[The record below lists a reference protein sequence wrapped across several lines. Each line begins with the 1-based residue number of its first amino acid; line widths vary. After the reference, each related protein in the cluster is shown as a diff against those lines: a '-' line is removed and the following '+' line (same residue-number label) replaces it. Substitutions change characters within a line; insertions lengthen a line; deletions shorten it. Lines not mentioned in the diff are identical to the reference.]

1 MKNRRRLISGAIAP
15 AIVAALP
22 VALAFAAGD
31 PTPGEPSARE
41 PSAGQP
47 SAGQQSGG
55 QQSAEPSAGDSVV
68 AVDHVVPA
76 RRKVVH
82 RKFRPWSHP
91 TSAQV
96 HEIIYSEALRWR
108 VPAASLARRVECESH
123 FQWSASNGQFQGV
136 LQFSPEAFYRGLRTI
151 RDRRVTIVRE
161 KIRRVHE
168 ARVTHYSNGRKV
180 RRRTTPRRQRLVVVY
195 TGKLARTPSVSDSF
209 AQIRIGAQAIR
220 GISAVHSSEWSCS
233 A

>member
-15 AIVAALP
+15 AIVATLP

-31 PTPGEPSARE
+31 QTSGDQKSGDPAASA
-41 PSAGQP
+41 
-47 SAGQQSGG
+47 
-55 QQSAEPSAGDSVV
+55 SVI

-76 RRKVVH
+76 RRKVIH

-96 HEIIYSEALRWR
+96 REIIRSEARRWG
-108 VPAASLARRVECESH
+108 VPAASLTRRVGCESH
-123 FQWSASNGQFQGV
+123 FHWWASNGQFQGV
-136 LQFSPEAFYRGLRTI
+136 LQFAPGTFYRGLRTI
-151 RDRRVTIVRE
+151 RDRRVRIVRQ
-161 KIRRVHE
+161 KVRRVHE
-168 ARVTHYSNGRKV
+168 ARVTHYSDGRMV
-180 RRRTTPRRQRLVVVY
+180 RRRTTPRRQRLIVIY
-195 TGKLARTPSVSDSF
+195 NGRLAHTPSVSNSF
-209 AQIRIGAQAIR
+209 AQIRIGAQAMR